1 MFDVSYVTQR
11 SDYSMYWS
19 TFLSL
24 LLMFPSESPYRI
36 DQVMSSPWLMTL
48 LFFSQV
54 LFATCINW
62 LAVRQKMSWWWLAVG
77 LFCLVTTAFFTL
89 SSWGTS
95 DVTKLNHYI
104 DQFAVHLPREP
115 FWWILAPLI
124 KVLPYRMAAIH
135 GLVATFFAVLAIF
148 LSRCWR
154 LPGWG
159 GWWALLLLTSP
170 FLRGFLQN
178 AHTRQA
184 WAVLLAVPLF
194 LRASGFVEIRILPV
208 LSSAALAL
216 FSHLTAFPM
225 LVLASIPASWQGI
238 GSLARLP
245 RLVKIGVFGLL
256 VVVLTIFAQPIW
268 LKLLD
273 YTSQMNFFSSYS
285 IQRPVLVSEVLL
297 LVGVVLACQRR
308 QISWSV
314 LKHCQAS
321 RTLLLYMLMF
331 IIVQCGVRF
340 EIYPQIVFRFAD
352 PIGLFLLLSVL
363 RWFQLYS
370 SNQMLLPLLLFS
382 LIILVKQLIDPNGL
396 NCGFDDDFLCIPDRW
411 PWQIVYY

>member
-1 MFDVSYVTQR
+1 
-11 SDYSMYWS
+11 MYWS
-19 TFLSL
+19 IALSL
-24 LLMFPSESPYRI
+24 LLTFPSESPYRI
-36 DQVMSSPWLMTL
+36 DQVMSSPSLMTL
-48 LFFSQV
+48 LFVSQ
-54 LFATCINW
+54 LL
-62 LAVRQKMSWWWLAVG
+62 LASWISWTAARQKISWWLLAAG
-77 LFCLVTTAFFTL
+77 LFCLTTSVFFTL

-104 DQFAVHLPREP
+104 DQLAERLPAEP
-115 FWWILAPLI
+115 FWWIAAPLI

-135 GLVATFFAVLAIF
+135 GLVATFFAALVIF
-148 LSRCWR
+148 LSRGWR
-154 LPGWG
+154 VPGWG

-184 WAVLLAVPLF
+184 WAVLLVVPLF
-194 LRASGFVEIRILPV
+194 LRASGFLEIRILPV

-225 LVLASIPASWQGI
+225 LILASIPASWQCI

-256 VVVLTIFAQPIW
+256 VAALAVLAQPIW

-273 YTSQMNFFSSYS
+273 YASQMNFFSPYS

-297 LVGVVLACQRR
+297 LVAVVLACRRR

-321 RTLLLYMLMF
+321 RTLLLYTLMF

-370 SNQMLLPLLLFS
+370 SKQMLLPLLLFS
-382 LIILVKQLIDPNGL
+382 LMTWGKQLVDPVGL

-411 PWQIVYY
+411 PWHIVY

>member
-1 MFDVSYVTQR
+1 M
-11 SDYSMYWS
+11 
-19 TFLSL
+19 SL
-24 LLMFPSESPYRI
+24 LLTFPSESPYRI
-36 DQVMSSPWLMTL
+36 DQVMSSPSLMTL
-48 LFFSQV
+48 LFVSQ
-54 LFATCINW
+54 LL
-62 LAVRQKMSWWWLAVG
+62 LASWISWTAARQKISWWLLAAG
-77 LFCLVTTAFFTL
+77 LFCLTTSVFFTL

-104 DQFAVHLPREP
+104 DQLAERLPAEP
-115 FWWILAPLI
+115 FWWIAAPLI

-135 GLVATFFAVLAIF
+135 GLVATFFSALVIF

-154 LPGWG
+154 VPGWG

-184 WAVLLAVPLF
+184 WAVLLVVPLF
-194 LRASGFVEIRILPV
+194 LRASGFLEIRILPV

-225 LVLASIPASWQGI
+225 LILASIPASWQCI
-238 GSLARLP
+238 GSFARLP

-256 VVVLTIFAQPIW
+256 VAALAVLAQPIW

-273 YTSQMNFFSSYS
+273 YASQMNFFSSYS

-297 LVGVVLACQRR
+297 LVAVVLACRRR

-321 RTLLLYMLMF
+321 RTLLLYTLMF

-370 SNQMLLPLLLFS
+370 SKQMLLPLLLFS
-382 LIILVKQLIDPNGL
+382 LMIWGKQLVDPVGL

-411 PWQIVYY
+411 PWHIVY

>member
-1 MFDVSYVTQR
+1 MFDVGYVTQR
-11 SDYSMYWS
+11 SDYPMYWS
-19 TFLSL
+19 NFLSL

-54 LFATCINW
+54 FFATCISW
-62 LAVRQKMSWWWLAVG
+62 MAARQKISWWLLAAG
-77 LFCLVTTAFFTL
+77 LFCLTTSVFFTL

-104 DQFAVHLPREP
+104 DQLAERLPAEP
-115 FWWILAPLI
+115 FWWIAAPLI

-135 GLVATFFAVLAIF
+135 GLVATFFAALAIF

-154 LPGWG
+154 VPGWG

-184 WAVLLAVPLF
+184 WAVLLVVPLF
-194 LRASGFVEIRILPV
+194 LRASGFLEIRILPV

-225 LVLASIPASWQGI
+225 LILASIPASWQCI

-256 VVVLTIFAQPIW
+256 E
-268 LKLLD
+268 LD
-273 YTSQMNFFSSYS
+273 
-285 IQRPVLVSEVLL
+285 
-297 LVGVVLACQRR
+297 
-308 QISWSV
+308 
-314 LKHCQAS
+314 
-321 RTLLLYMLMF
+321 
-331 IIVQCGVRF
+331 
-340 EIYPQIVFRFAD
+340 
-352 PIGLFLLLSVL
+352 
-363 RWFQLYS
+363 
-370 SNQMLLPLLLFS
+370 
-382 LIILVKQLIDPNGL
+382 
-396 NCGFDDDFLCIPDRW
+396 
-411 PWQIVYY
+411 

>member
-1 MFDVSYVTQR
+1 M
-11 SDYSMYWS
+11 
-19 TFLSL
+19 SL
-24 LLMFPSESPYRI
+24 LLTFPSESPYRI
-36 DQVMSSPWLMTL
+36 DQVMSSPSLMTL
-48 LFFSQV
+48 LFVSQ
-54 LFATCINW
+54 LL
-62 LAVRQKMSWWWLAVG
+62 LASWISWTAARQKISWWLLAAG
-77 LFCLVTTAFFTL
+77 LFCLTTSVFFTL

-104 DQFAVHLPREP
+104 DQLAERLPAEP
-115 FWWILAPLI
+115 FWWIAAPLI

-135 GLVATFFAVLAIF
+135 GLVATFFAALVIF
-148 LSRCWR
+148 LSRGWR
-154 LPGWG
+154 VPGWG

-184 WAVLLAVPLF
+184 WAVLLVVPLF
-194 LRASGFVEIRILPV
+194 LRASGFLEIRILPV

-256 VVVLTIFAQPIW
+256 VAVLAVFAQPIW

-273 YTSQMNFFSSYS
+273 YNSQMNFFSYYS

-297 LVGVVLACQRR
+297 LVAVFLACQRR

-340 EIYPQIVFRFAD
+340 EIYPQ
-352 PIGLFLLLSVL
+352 
-363 RWFQLYS
+363 
-370 SNQMLLPLLLFS
+370 
-382 LIILVKQLIDPNGL
+382 
-396 NCGFDDDFLCIPDRW
+396 
-411 PWQIVYY
+411 

>member
-1 MFDVSYVTQR
+1 
-11 SDYSMYWS
+11 MYWS
-19 TFLSL
+19 IALSL
-24 LLMFPSESPYRI
+24 LLTFPSESPYRI
-36 DQVMSSPWLMTL
+36 DQVMSSPSLMTL
-48 LFFSQV
+48 LFVSQ
-54 LFATCINW
+54 LL
-62 LAVRQKMSWWWLAVG
+62 LASWISWTAARQKISWWLLAAG
-77 LFCLVTTAFFTL
+77 LFCLTTSVFFTL

-104 DQFAVHLPREP
+104 DQLAERLPAEP
-115 FWWILAPLI
+115 FWWIAAPLI

-135 GLVATFFAVLAIF
+135 GLVATFFAALVIF
-148 LSRCWR
+148 LSRGWR
-154 LPGWG
+154 VPGWG

-184 WAVLLAVPLF
+184 WAVLLVVPLF
-194 LRASGFVEIRILPV
+194 LRASGFLEIRILPV

-225 LVLASIPASWQGI
+225 LILASIPASWQCI
-238 GSLARLP
+238 GSFARLP
-245 RLVKIGVFGLL
+245 RPVKIGVFGLL
-256 VVVLTIFAQPIW
+256 VAALAVLAQPIW

-273 YTSQMNFFSSYS
+273 YVSQMNFFSPYS

-297 LVGVVLACQRR
+297 LVAVVLACRRR

-321 RTLLLYMLMF
+321 RTLLLYTLMF

-370 SNQMLLPLLLFS
+370 SKQMLLPLLLFS
-382 LIILVKQLIDPNGL
+382 LMIWGKQLVDPVGL

-411 PWQIVYY
+411 PWHIVY